1 MQLIFIFSSFLPSF
15 CGHRRLLVCSRRE
28 SSESTRWDAC
38 ISTTIAHGQSNDR
51 VPYTMAEE
59 ALRRAKAIAAKWNQ
73 TGGQGNDDVASAGSA
88 LESENSNFR
97 SGDRGASGKRPN
109 NFVGNSE
116 KIFVPVNERRDIQWV
131 GLICGPRGSNI
142 ARIREASN
150 GCEVKLRGKGST
162 RDGQNEGN
170 EDLHVLLEG
179 TNAQIDIARGMIND
193 LLENPDKVKATPIF
207 RWRGVQDIPMAKE
220 DDPTRKCTFQTPW

>member
-1 MQLIFIFSSFLPSF
+1 MERKTDP
-15 CGHRRLLVCSRRE
+15 
-28 SSESTRWDAC
+28 D
-38 ISTTIAHGQSNDR
+38 
-51 VPYTMAEE
+51 
-59 ALRRAKAIAAKWNQ
+59 
-73 TGGQGNDDVASAGSA
+73 
-88 LESENSNFR
+88 
-97 SGDRGASGKRPN
+97 SGDRGASDKRPN
-109 NFVGNSE
+109 NFAGNSE
-116 KIFVPVNERRDIQWV
+116 KIFIPVNERQDIQWV

-193 LLENPDKVKATPIF
+193 LLENPDKVKAQQLQSL
-207 RWRGVQDIPMAKE
+207 GGGAYQDIPMAKE
-220 DDPTRKCTFQTPW
+220 DDPYEEMYVPNSMVGTIIGRGGEKIRELQIMSGASIQMQREIEMEPGQEGRRLTMRGSKESIEKAKELIQQTMEDQSVKRATAHAPQEP